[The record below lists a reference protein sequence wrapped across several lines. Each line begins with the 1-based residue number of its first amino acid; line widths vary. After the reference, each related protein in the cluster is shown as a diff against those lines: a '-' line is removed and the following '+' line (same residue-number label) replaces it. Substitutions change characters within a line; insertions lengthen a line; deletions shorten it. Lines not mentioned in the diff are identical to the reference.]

1 VEPLHHIQDFEHLKV
16 LSDARR
22 LAILRLLMSAP
33 ATLSQLGQALGEH
46 PAKVRHHLKLLER
59 AGLIE
64 LVDQRVARG
73 FVEKYYSARAGAYM
87 LQQLVLPA
95 AADSRTVTILGSHD
109 LALEAMAHRLQD
121 DPHTPSSLYVLPVGS
136 LEGLMGLRQG
146 LATVAGCHLLDPESG
161 EYNLTYVRHFFPE
174 RSVSLVTL
182 AHREQG
188 LLTAP
193 GNPKGIHDVVD
204 LARPDVRLVNRNPG
218 SGTRIWLD
226 RSLRAHG
233 IYPEDLR
240 GYENEVRTH
249 TLLAQ
254 AIQAGKADAGLGVR
268 AAANQLGLGFTPL
281 FEERFD
287 LIVPTGQ
294 LEAATLRPLF
304 DLLASGD
311 FRRLIAALPGYR
323 TDQTGSQIN
332 P

>member
-1 VEPLHHIQDFEHLKV
+1 MIEIVDTDEAESRELDVHDAAASGFDVHTVGTFRCQFFLDAHAQRV
-16 LSDARR
+16 DLSHA
-22 LAILRLLMSAP
+22 LAIQP
-33 ATLSQLGQALGEH
+33 AAVHQ
-46 PAKVRHHLKLLER
+46 
-59 AGLIE
+59 
-64 LVDQRVARG
+64 LVDDTLDAAR
-73 FVEKYYSARAGAYM
+73 E
-87 LQQLVLPA
+87 L
-95 AADSRTVTILGSHD
+95 RTTID
-109 LALEAMAHRLQD
+109 
-121 DPHTPSSLYVLPVGS
+121 HT
-136 LEGLMGLRQG
+136 
-146 LATVAGCHLLDPESG
+146 
-161 EYNLTYVRHFFPE
+161 
-174 RSVSLVTL
+174 
-182 AHREQG
+182 
-188 LLTAP
+188 
-193 GNPKGIHDVVD
+193 
-204 LARPDVRLVNRNPG
+204 RPDVRLVNRNPG

-268 AAANQLGLGFTPL
+268 AAANQLGLGFTTL

-287 LIVPTGQ
+287 LIVPPGQ
-294 LEAATLRPLF
+294 LEAANLRPLF